1 MNCSIVYYTARKTSL
16 CEKALRRRLPEL
28 GLNLSKAVFATK
40 REALGDALIEGFSH
54 ADMVFTVGGLEFAD
68 SRGYWPCS
76 HSREIPSF
84 PSQFEWKI
92 GLPWA
97 YTRGILNSPS

>member
-68 SRGYWPCS
+68 SRGI
-76 HSREIPSF
+76 RDIV
-84 PSQFEWKI
+84 
-92 GLPWA
+92 
-97 YTRGILNSPS
+97 

>member
-40 REALGDALIEGFSH
+40 REAVRCATGCTTAAAATAICSARAGSCWFCCPTIRSSSTPCCR
-54 ADMVFTVGGLEFAD
+54 VRWRII
-68 SRGYWPCS
+68 SRQSNYS
-76 HSREIPSF
+76 I
-84 PSQFEWKI
+84 K
-92 GLPWA
+92 
-97 YTRGILNSPS
+97 

>member
-54 ADMVFTVGGLEFAD
+54 ADMVFTVGTAICSAPAGSCWFCCPTIRSSSTPCCRVRWRII
-68 SRGYWPCS
+68 SRHYNFIKM
-76 HSREIPSF
+76 R
-84 PSQFEWKI
+84 
-92 GLPWA
+92 
-97 YTRGILNSPS
+97 